1 MREKFGYDDKAP
13 PTARTDWQSTLQTE
27 ILTLKQS

>member
-1 MREKFGYDDKAP
+1 MREKFGYEVNKR
-13 PTARTDWQSTLQTE
+13 PTARTDWQSTLKTE